1 MRKWSPRG
9 FFADGGAGL
18 LVVMMSCF
26 AHSLNAQE
34 NQQVQLEQLRQRISR
49 LQEQVA
55 AQEKSESSALGFLRT
70 MDEQIELTSRLVGQM
85 KREEQKTRQN
95 IATLEKSLQKN
106 EGELKRL
113 RQLSAKR
120 MVYFY
125 KYGRMREIELLLSA
139 RSVSQIVHWAEFQQR
154 LSDNER
160 RIIAGISEKKAIA
173 SKQRGQIANE
183 LDAQQRLLSEKQRDE
198 ETLRKQ
204 RAQRQD
210 VLKKVRKDKAY
221 YKMQLAE
228 SEKAAVR
235 IKELIAKATIKEE
248 ESPSPFI
255 NTVDFGKLRG
265 NLPWPLDG
273 KIISQ
278 YGTYRHPVLKTETQ
292 RLGIDIAAQAG
303 SEVRCVAPGKVTAI
317 TWQRGHGNLL
327 IVSHSSGYFTI
338 YTHLAEIMVT
348 PDEPVD
354 AGHVLGTIA
363 DNGSEGAILH
373 FEVWQRF
380 QHMNPE
386 EWLR

>member
-1 MRKWSPRG
+1 MTPCLACS
-9 FFADGGAGL
+9 
-18 LVVMMSCF
+18 VS
-26 AHSLNAQE
+26 AQE
-34 NQQVQLEQLRQRISR
+34 NQQAQLEQLRQRISR

-55 AQEKSESSALGFLRT
+55 AQEKSESSALEFLRT
-70 MDEQIELTSRLVGQM
+70 MDEQIDLTSRLVGQM
-85 KREEQKTRQN
+85 KREEQKQRQN
-95 IATLEKSLQKN
+95 ITALEKSLQKN

-113 RQLSAKR
+113 RDLSAKR

-173 SKQRGQIANE
+173 SKQRSKIASE
-183 LDAQQRLLSEKQRDE
+183 LAEQQRLLSEKQRE
-198 ETLRKQ
+198 EEALRQ
-204 RAQRQD
+204 RRVQRQD

-228 SEKAAVR
+228 SEKAAER
-235 IKELIAKATIKEE
+235 IKELIATATLKEE
-248 ESPSPFI
+248 ESPTPLI
-255 NTVDFGKLRG
+255 NNVDFARLRG
-265 NLPWPLDG
+265 SLPWPLDG
-273 KIISQ
+273 KIVSQ

-292 RLGIDIAAQAG
+292 RLGIDIAAQPG

-354 AGHVLGTIA
+354 AGHVLGTIG
-363 DNGSEGAILH
+363 DNGNEGAILH